1 MMPLLQKSKTAAR
14 DWLQGIDTA
23 LLRTVAAAA
32 ALCMLLAHG
41 FAFTNLFPNHDS
53 TVLVFDAQW
62 TMYVLGRWAQNLY
75 FPLVRGKIAAPW
87 LIGAFSIVYLALTSY
102 CITSLLHLKKWSAA
116 LLTGLLGTCASVT
129 AQLATYTYET
139 DAYLLAMLLACAAVW
154 CTERLPRLWGY
165 LGAAVCLCGCLA
177 LYQSYIQFAVGL
189 YLLLLLQRALQGA
202 EWRHWLRQGV
212 CALAALA
219 LGTALYLVSLKVSL
233 AVTGYRLA
241 DTGNGLTQLLRLG
254 PAAVLAGI
262 PATYGNFFKTLFGY
276 SGWNDRGMRAATA
289 LLFVLTAAGLV
300 LRLRGRGGRM
310 AAQVLWAV
318 ALLPLG
324 LNVSH
329 LLASGNVYPTHFP
342 ISGGKRCPI
351 KKQHRYKINKEQRVL
366 HQDIHVKLLCGF
378 LILRNILCA
387 NGAYVYT
394 KLVYDNTARQMT
406 QIMADVGKLDGY
418 EPGTTPVAFVG
429 SFTDSQLAYHDPAFS
444 RYEEGDLHQVNS
456 AVTYDGTIKW
466 WFQHVMGSSAAVI
479 ADSGT
484 LIALGE
490 TPAVQAMPLYPA
502 NGYCAMVD
510 GTAVI
515 KLSD

>member
-1 MMPLLQKSKTAAR
+1 M
-14 DWLQGIDTA
+14 
-23 LLRTVAAAA
+23 A
-32 ALCMLLAHG
+32 AL
-41 FAFTNLFPNHDS
+41 
-53 TVLVFDAQW
+53 
-62 TMYVLGRWAQNLY
+62 
-75 FPLVRGKIAAPW
+75 AAS
-87 LIGAFSIVYLALTSY
+87 G
-102 CITSLLHLKKWSAA
+102 
-116 LLTGLLGTCASVT
+116 GG
-129 AQLATYTYET
+129 
-139 DAYLLAMLLACAAVW
+139 
-154 CTERLPRLWGY
+154 
-165 LGAAVCLCGCLA
+165 
-177 LYQSYIQFAVGL
+177 
-189 YLLLLLQRALQGA
+189 
-202 EWRHWLRQGV
+202 

-289 LLFVLTAAGLV
+289 LLFVLTAAGLA

-329 LLASGNVYPTHFP
+329 LLASGNVYILMQHALFLVYLVPMLLFDGAALTP
-342 ISGGKRCPI
+342 ADWKVGG
-351 KKQHRYKINKEQRVL
+351 VL
-366 HQDIHVKLLCGF
+366 VKLLCGF

>member
-116 LLTGLLGTCASVT
+116 LL
-129 AQLATYTYET
+129 
-139 DAYLLAMLLACAAVW
+139 
-154 CTERLPRLWGY
+154 
-165 LGAAVCLCGCLA
+165 
-177 LYQSYIQFAVGL
+177 
-189 YLLLLLQRALQGA
+189 
-202 EWRHWLRQGV
+202 
-212 CALAALA
+212 
-219 LGTALYLVSLKVSL
+219 
-233 AVTGYRLA
+233 
-241 DTGNGLTQLLRLG
+241 
-254 PAAVLAGI
+254 
-262 PATYGNFFKTLFGY
+262 
-276 SGWNDRGMRAATA
+276 
-289 LLFVLTAAGLV
+289 
-300 LRLRGRGGRM
+300 
-310 AAQVLWAV
+310 
-318 ALLPLG
+318 PLG

-329 LLASGNVYPTHFP
+329 LLASGNVYILMQHALFLVYLVPMLLFDGAALTP
-342 ISGGKRCPI
+342 ADWKVGG
-351 KKQHRYKINKEQRVL
+351 VL
-366 HQDIHVKLLCGF
+366 VKLLCGF

-466 WFQHVMGSSAAVI
+466 WFQHVMGSNAAVI

>member
-129 AQLATYTYET
+129 AQLATYTYE
-139 DAYLLAMLLACAAVW
+139 
-154 CTERLPRLWGY
+154 
-165 LGAAVCLCGCLA
+165 
-177 LYQSYIQFAVGL
+177 
-189 YLLLLLQRALQGA
+189 
-202 EWRHWLRQGV
+202 
-212 CALAALA
+212 
-219 LGTALYLVSLKVSL
+219 
-233 AVTGYRLA
+233 
-241 DTGNGLTQLLRLG
+241 
-254 PAAVLAGI
+254 
-262 PATYGNFFKTLFGY
+262 
-276 SGWNDRGMRAATA
+276 
-289 LLFVLTAAGLV
+289 
-300 LRLRGRGGRM
+300 
-310 AAQVLWAV
+310 
-318 ALLPLG
+318 
-324 LNVSH
+324 
-329 LLASGNVYPTHFP
+329 
-342 ISGGKRCPI
+342 
-351 KKQHRYKINKEQRVL
+351 
-366 HQDIHVKLLCGF
+366 
-378 LILRNILCA
+378 
-387 NGAYVYT
+387 
-394 KLVYDNTARQMT
+394 
-406 QIMADVGKLDGY
+406 
-418 EPGTTPVAFVG
+418 PGTTPVAFVG

-466 WFQHVMGSSAAVI
+466 WFQHVMGSNAAVI

>member
-1 MMPLLQKSKTAAR
+1 M
-14 DWLQGIDTA
+14 
-23 LLRTVAAAA
+23 
-32 ALCMLLAHG
+32 
-41 FAFTNLFPNHDS
+41 
-53 TVLVFDAQW
+53 
-62 TMYVLGRWAQNLY
+62 
-75 FPLVRGKIAAPW
+75 
-87 LIGAFSIVYLALTSY
+87 
-102 CITSLLHLKKWSAA
+102 
-116 LLTGLLGTCASVT
+116 
-129 AQLATYTYET
+129 
-139 DAYLLAMLLACAAVW
+139 
-154 CTERLPRLWGY
+154 
-165 LGAAVCLCGCLA
+165 A

-262 PATYGNFFKTLFGY
+262 PVTYGNFFKTLFGY

-289 LLFVLTAAGLV
+289 LHFVMTAAGLA

-310 AAQVLWAV
+310 AAQVLRAV

-329 LLASGNVYPTHFP
+329 LLASGNGYILMQHALFLVYLVPMLRFDGAALTP
-342 ISGGKRCPI
+342 ADWKVGG
-351 KKQHRYKINKEQRVL
+351 VL
-366 HQDIHVKLLCGF
+366 VKLLCGF

-429 SFTDSQLAYHDPAFS
+429 NFTDSQLAYHDPAFS

-484 LIALGE
+484 LLALGA
-490 TPAVQAMPLYPA
+490 TPAVPAMPLYPA

>member
-75 FPLVRGKIAAPW
+75 FTLVRGKIAAPW

-102 CITSLLHLKKWSAA
+102 CITSLLHLKKWS
-116 LLTGLLGTCASVT
+116 
-129 AQLATYTYET
+129 
-139 DAYLLAMLLACAAVW
+139 
-154 CTERLPRLWGY
+154 
-165 LGAAVCLCGCLA
+165 
-177 LYQSYIQFAVGL
+177 
-189 YLLLLLQRALQGA
+189 
-202 EWRHWLRQGV
+202 
-212 CALAALA
+212 
-219 LGTALYLVSLKVSL
+219 
-233 AVTGYRLA
+233 
-241 DTGNGLTQLLRLG
+241 
-254 PAAVLAGI
+254 
-262 PATYGNFFKTLFGY
+262 
-276 SGWNDRGMRAATA
+276 
-289 LLFVLTAAGLV
+289 
-300 LRLRGRGGRM
+300 
-310 AAQVLWAV
+310 V

-329 LLASGNVYPTHFP
+329 LLASGNVYILMQHALFLVYLVPMLLFDGAAPTP
-342 ISGGKRCPI
+342 ADWKVGG
-351 KKQHRYKINKEQRVL
+351 VL
-366 HQDIHVKLLCGF
+366 VKLLCGF

-466 WFQHVMGSSAAVI
+466 WFQHVMGSNAAVI